1 MQLTKLTPDR
11 DLPVA
16 AARYLSTPKDRVG
29 PILGELFRGDAVVH
43 DEGRLY
49 VGLDAI
55 RSWCEEVARAFRFTR
70 MITGITL
77 FDSAAI
83 VQVKLEIARPI
94 SWVLSGAGPC
104 EHGCSLTGGA
114 QHGGT

>member
-43 DEGRLY
+43 DEGRNY

-55 RSWCEEVARAFRFTR
+55 RSWCEEVVTAFRFTR

-83 VQVKLEIARPI
+83 VQVRAGGQ
-94 SWVLSGAGPC
+94 LSR
-104 EHGCSLTGGA
+104 
-114 QHGGT
+114 